1 MNTIIER
8 FFTFIM
14 KEKARS
20 FFAFACYIFFIV
32 MCLEIDLPLAL
43 EIVCLIVY
51 VFIILFVCPV
61 YIWEWMD
68 EISERGRGKIGKNII
83 KEILMYIPILL
94 ISICITSFIMIGQPA
109 NQASIEKSFYE
120 APILNSIVSII
131 IVPIIEEIIFRFLP
145 YKFIKNKAVYI
156 IVSAVIF
163 AAMHVIHDP
172 NPFYY
177 IWFYMMKPMYYG
189 YRYHKTKNLLVP
201 ISMHSLNNLV
211 ATLLFIF

>member
-8 FFTFIM
+8 FFYFIM
-14 KEKARS
+14 KEKVRS
-20 FFAFACYIFFIV
+20 FFAFACYILFIV
-32 MCLEIDLPLAL
+32 MCLGIVLPLAL
-43 EIVCLIVY
+43 VIVCFI
-51 VFIILFVCPV
+51 VFIFVSPL
-61 YIWEWMD
+61 YMAEWME
-68 EISERGRGKIGKNII
+68 EIIEIDRRKLGKDLI
-83 KEILMYIPILL
+83 KEILMYIPILI
-94 ISICITSFIMIGQPA
+94 ISICITSFIMVGQPA
-109 NQASIEKSFYE
+109 NQASLDKAFYE

-131 IVPIIEEIIFRFLP
+131 IGPIIEEIIFRFLP

-163 AAMHVIHDP
+163 AGMHVIHDP